1 MPVSISRAEVWELL
15 DDKAMA
21 FQNWIDS
28 GTPEANFIR
37 SMFMTSE
44 SIALDSP
51 MFQNQVIPLLLSQ
64 GVIDQEVVNRVNA
77 RIAAADGE
85 RQETETDMPSGMK
98 RYKVPVPADVK
109 NSVEWVSQFCTQDH
123 YVKTEGNFLF
133 VETLG
138 DCTAPDAQEVI
149 E

>member
-15 DDKAMA
+15 DDKAMG
-21 FQNWIDS
+21 FQSYMDS
-28 GTPEANFIR
+28 GTPEANFLKT
-37 SMFMTSE
+37 MFMTSE

-51 MFQNQVIPLLLSQ
+51 MFQNQVIPLLLSK

-77 RIAAADGE
+77 RIAAADGGE
-85 RQETETDMPSGMK
+85 PADSDDMPPGMK
-98 RYKVPVPADVK
+98 RYKVPIPADVK

-138 DCTAPDAQEVI
+138 DCTAPDAEEVT